1 MATRRW
7 SSKEDADTV
16 GFVLWQHLLGA
27 PCFRAGFCSKTIIPD
42 SEEHPD
48 GFFKDCPQGRPSVDS
63 GLDVVSKTN
72 IAEVDNAIN
81 GIAREVKQ
89 RFDLQ
94 GRMCSIERA
103 GNTLTITADNDM
115 LLRQMHDL
123 LYTYCARRGVDRRFL
138 DFKSPQ
144 NATKGSL
151 RQEVLIRQ
159 GIDQAL
165 GKQIIKMIKGSKL
178 KVQVAIQGDEL
189 RISGKK
195 RDDLQL
201 TIESIKEME
210 ITPPLQYINF
220 RD

>member
-1 MATRRW
+1 M
-7 SSKEDADTV
+7 
-16 GFVLWQHLLGA
+16 
-27 PCFRAGFCSKTIIPD
+27 
-42 SEEHPD
+42 
-48 GFFKDCPQGRPSVDS
+48 PS
-63 GLDVVSKTN
+63 LDVVSKAN
-72 IAEVDNAIN
+72 IEEVDNVVN
-81 GIAREVKQ
+81 SLVREVKQ
-89 RFDLQ
+89 RFDFK
-94 GRMCSIERA
+94 GTMCSIERS
-103 GNTLTITADNDM
+103 GNTLTITADNNM

-123 LYTYCARRGVDRRFL
+123 LYTYCARRGVDRGFL

-201 TIESIKEME
+201 TIKSIKEME
-210 ITPPLQYINF
+210 IALPLQYINF

>member
-1 MATRRW
+1 M
-7 SSKEDADTV
+7 
-16 GFVLWQHLLGA
+16 
-27 PCFRAGFCSKTIIPD
+27 
-42 SEEHPD
+42 
-48 GFFKDCPQGRPSVDS
+48 PS
-63 GLDVVSKTN
+63 LDVVSKTN
-72 IAEVDNAIN
+72 IAEVDNALN

-89 RFDLQ
+89 RFDLK
-94 GRMCSIERA
+94 GRMCSIERS
-103 GNTLTITADNDM
+103 GNTLTITADNSF

-123 LYTYCARRGVDRRFL
+123 LYTYCARRGVDSGFL

-165 GKQIIKMIKGSKL
+165 GKQIVKMIKASKL

-195 RDDLQL
+195 RDDLQV
-201 TIESIKEME
+201 TIKSIKEME
-210 ITPPLQYINF
+210 IKLPLQYINF
-220 RD
+220 RN

>member
-1 MATRRW
+1 M
-7 SSKEDADTV
+7 
-16 GFVLWQHLLGA
+16 
-27 PCFRAGFCSKTIIPD
+27 
-42 SEEHPD
+42 
-48 GFFKDCPQGRPSVDS
+48 PS
-63 GLDVVSKTN
+63 LDVVSKTN
-72 IAEVDNAIN
+72 IAEVDNALN

-89 RFDLQ
+89 RFDFK
-94 GRMCSIERA
+94 GTMCSIERS
-103 GNTLTITADNDM
+103 GNTITLTADNDI

-123 LYTYCARRGVDRRFL
+123 LYTYCGKRGVDSRFL

-165 GKQIIKMIKGSKL
+165 GKQIIKMVKGSKL
-178 KVQVAIQGDEL
+178 KVQATIQGDEL
-189 RISGKK
+189 RIIGKK

-201 TIESIKEME
+201 TIESIKKMK
-210 ITPPLQYINF
+210 ITLPLQYVNF